1 MPLLN
6 VSLGGTVLLSHIL
19 CALESP
25 MVCFSHTYVCL
36 LGKYSVDVIIVHGAL
51 YFILLL
57 CALADHGKFLL
68 VACKCHRP
76 VNFSLGGT
84 MLLSHILCALESPMV
99 CFSHTYVCLLGKYSV
114 AVIIV
119 HGVLYFILLLCAL
132 ADHGKFLLAACKCHR
147 SAYTEYLISL
157 DAKNTSKGTYI
168 GKLRWAFTKQC
179 LKIITCSV
187 FSMRCIRSKV
197 LLWQRPRFKIFSV
210 NQIKLLGNKIYCL
223 WCSSTTSVMAPFTQV
238 YNVFLL
244 DIVYV

>member
-57 CALADHGKFLL
+57 CALTDHGKFLLAACKYHRPVNFSLGGTMLLSHILCALESPMVCFSYTYVCLLGKYSVDVIIVHGALYFILLLCALADHGKFLL
-68 VACKCHRP
+68 AACKCHRP

-168 GKLRWAFTKQC
+168 GKLR
-179 LKIITCSV
+179 
-187 FSMRCIRSKV
+187 
-197 LLWQRPRFKIFSV
+197 
-210 NQIKLLGNKIYCL
+210 
-223 WCSSTTSVMAPFTQV
+223 
-238 YNVFLL
+238 
-244 DIVYV
+244 